1 MNKSPDSQQD
11 TYLNDYMFLYLYAHI
26 HIKNGVA
33 NAILATPLTSSLC
46 ISPGLLRDQELL
58 STHSY
63 DMPPDT
69 HAFTSHCAKI
79 GLKMLLWAEKRSP
92 FLTRVLKQ
100 NMPLRQIHEQ
110 YFGSQKML
118 PFCKLPQILLDNRQP
133 YPSIAL
139 DDPEE
144 YSILK
149 LRVF

>member
-1 MNKSPDSQQD
+1 MNKSQQD
-11 TYLNDYMFLYLYAHI
+11 TYLNDYMFLYLYTQI

-92 FLTRVLKQ
+92 FLTRVFKQ
-100 NMPLRQIHEQ
+100 NKTCHCHKSMSNSLGPRKCYLFANYHRYYQIIDSHIPVLLWMT
-110 YFGSQKML
+110 QKN
-118 PFCKLPQILLDNRQP
+118 I
-133 YPSIAL
+133 
-139 DDPEE
+139 
-144 YSILK
+144 
-149 LRVF
+149 VF